1 MAKSKSSKKL
11 TVSNNYNNEENNNI
25 ISTIVNILI
34 IYYLINLE
42 HNYCDCIRDWRHNY
56 IKYTAIFLILIN
68 LLLETHET
76 SGILIIFQ
84 IIYVYAF
91 YTYIRDL
98 DNTKC
103 ECAVVKQEKLHKFLN
118 VWRYLMVIF
127 PISVFLIGMFYMI
140 SYMNKKNK
148 NLVYNKNTKKYILKN

>member
-11 TVSNNYNNEENNNI
+11 TVSNNYDNKQHINI
-25 ISTIVNILI
+25 ISTIVNIFI

-42 HNYCDCIRDWRHNY
+42 HNQCDCIRDWRHNY
-56 IKYTAIFLILIN
+56 IKYTAIFSLVID
-68 LLLETHET
+68 LLLLLNTKISNI
-76 SGILIIFQ
+76 SGILFLLQ

-118 VWRYLMVIF
+118 VWRYLMVII
-127 PISVFLIGMFYMI
+127 PISVFFIGSLYMI
-140 SYMNKKNK
+140 YYMNKKNK
-148 NLVYNKNTKKYILKN
+148 ISI